1 MKYSSLQ
8 SSALKPEL
16 WFLKWFCVCVV
27 IAIAFLSAHASAAG
41 KPNII
46 FIMADDL
53 GWKDVGYAGAE
64 FFESPNIDAFARS
77 GMRFDAAY
85 SGGPNCAPTRACLM
99 TGSYTPR
106 HSIYTPDGAS
116 KGKTK
121 YMKLLVPAVDRKDKH
136 LAKQAE
142 EQFPIKTSLD
152 PGFVCTPELLKS
164 AGYATARIGKWHL
177 GADTQG
183 FDLSTTD
190 GKGSLKDHF
199 YGDVDVA
206 EQLTDRALRFIEDN
220 RERPFFLYVTH
231 WDVHYPH
238 RARQD
243 VVDRY
248 REKLA
253 KLPQDQHEHFDPAY
267 AGMIDAVDK
276 SVGRI
281 VAKVDEL
288 GLGENTLIVFTSD
301 NGGVS
306 NVSRL
311 DPLRG
316 EKGSLFEAGVRI
328 PCAMRWTGRIKPGS
342 SCATPIT
349 SVDYLPTF
357 TALAGVKLPEGQA
370 VDGTDVSPL
379 IDGNPI
385 PERAIFWHYPLYLQG
400 KGLTLRMGDG
410 TDYSWRGVPA
420 SSMRRGDFKL
430 IEFFETDSVMLFD
443 LSKDPG
449 EQHDLTKSNPELAAK
464 MRSEL
469 DAWQAVAK
477 APIPTVLNPEYT
489 GGGK

>member
-1 MKYSSLQ
+1 MRPPCQPSVLKQESW
-8 SSALKPEL
+8 SA
-16 WFLKWFCVCVV
+16 WSFCVRMMLMLV
-27 IAIAFLSAHASAAG
+27 FMSASAPAAAR
-41 KPNII
+41 PNII

-99 TGSYTPR
+99 TGNYTPR
-106 HSIYTPDGAS
+106 HSIYTPGGAS
-116 KGKTK
+116 KGKVK
-121 YMKLLVPAVDRKDKH
+121 HMKLLVPALGRKDRS
-136 LAKQAE
+136 LEKQAAA
-142 EQFPIKTSLD
+142 QFPIKTSLD
-152 PGFVCTPELLKS
+152 SGFVCIPEWLKA
-164 AGYATARIGKWHL
+164 AGYVTARIGKWHL

-206 EQLTDRALRFIEDN
+206 GQLTDRALRFIEDN
-220 RERPFFLYVTH
+220 RERPFFLYLTH
-231 WDVHYPH
+231 WDVHSPH
-238 RARQD
+238 RAREA
-243 VVDRY
+243 VVARY
-248 REKLA
+248 KEKLA
-253 KLPQDQHEHFDPAY
+253 RLPEERQKRFDPTY
-267 AGMIDAVDK
+267 AAMIDAVDR

-281 VAKVDEL
+281 VAKVDAL

-301 NGGVS
+301 NGGIS
-306 NVSRL
+306 NVSQL

-328 PCAMRWTGRIKPGS
+328 PCAMRWVGRIKPGS

-357 TALAGVKLPEGQA
+357 AGLAGVKLPAGQV
-370 VDGTDVSPL
+370 VDGVDISPL
-379 IDGNPI
+379 IDGKPI
-385 PERAIFWHYPLYLQG
+385 PERAIFWHYPLYLSG
-400 KGLTLRMGDG
+400 RGLTLGMADG
-410 TDYSWRGVPA
+410 SDCSWRGFPS

-430 IEFFETDSVMLFD
+430 IEFFETDSVALYD

-449 EQHDLTKSNPELAAK
+449 EQHDLTESNPRLAAE
-464 MRSEL
+464 MRAEL
-469 DAWQAVAK
+469 DAWQAATK
-477 APIPTVLNPEYT
+477 APIPATLNPEYI
-489 GGGK
+489 GRGK